1 MTRTES
7 DILIPELE
15 EYARQVEAI
24 KRDAT
29 DLVVELSEAQFNW
42 RPEAGRWSIAE
53 CLTHLNVT
61 ARQYFPLIRA
71 AIEQARAR
79 HLLSAGPF
87 RHGFLGNWFVRSL
100 EPPVKRRFKA
110 PKIFVPP
117 PDQPFVSVVPEFMG
131 VQEQL
136 LRFVRDANGVDLAR
150 AKVHSPAS
158 RLIRISLGQSLAL
171 LAAHER
177 RHLWQARQVK
187 DNPRFPL

>member
-7 DILIPELE
+7 ESLIPELE

-79 HLLSAGPF
+79 RQLSPGPF

-100 EPPVKRRFKA
+100 EPPVKRRSKA
-110 PKIFVPP
+110 PKVFVPP
-117 PDQPFVSVVPEFMG
+117 PDQPFASVVPEFMG

-136 LRFVRDANGVDLAR
+136 LLLVRDANGVDLAR
-150 AKVHSPAS
+150 AKVRSPAN
-158 RLIRISLGQSLAL
+158 RLIRLSLGQSLAL

-187 DNPRFPL
+187 DDPRFPL